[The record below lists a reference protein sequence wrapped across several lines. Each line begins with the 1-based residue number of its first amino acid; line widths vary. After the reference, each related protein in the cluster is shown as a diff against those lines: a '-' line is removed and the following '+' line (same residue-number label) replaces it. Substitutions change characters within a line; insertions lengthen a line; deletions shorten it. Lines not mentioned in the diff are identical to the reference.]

1 MPTRSSVE
9 HGGSC
14 LMSGVKSESSPY
26 ASRRT
31 LVVEDYL
38 LVCLSLTLI
47 CDCAL
52 FATGPTISD
61 KNLQEVLR
69 DDASLWCLTIGRV
82 AQLAPISYALLAQ
95 LATQRTSHTWSRKRS
110 YQIQCELRNER
121 SLSGAGHCSLYNDCY
136 QVTDR
141 QPPDQAIYC

>member
-1 MPTRSSVE
+1 MPTRSRVE

-82 AQLAPISYALLAQ
+82 AQLAPFLMPYWPNS
-95 LATQRTSHTWSRKRS
+95 QRKGRV
-110 YQIQCELRNER
+110 IL
-121 SLSGAGHCSLYNDCY
+121 GAEKGRIRFS
-136 QVTDR
+136 
-141 QPPDQAIYC
+141 AS